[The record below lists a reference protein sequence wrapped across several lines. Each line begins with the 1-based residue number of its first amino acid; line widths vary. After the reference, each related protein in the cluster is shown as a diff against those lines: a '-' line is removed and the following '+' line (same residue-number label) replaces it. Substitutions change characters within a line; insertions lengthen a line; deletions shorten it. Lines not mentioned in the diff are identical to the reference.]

1 MLISIANYPVL
12 MSHLLGP
19 LLISVTAVS
28 VSSTAHRGH
37 PTSSIF
43 CFYPLFW
50 SGTFPEAIKFAQP
63 LHRTAWMFGGVSASR
78 RNLNPRWAGSQR
90 MDASDS
96 HPLERDSSV
105 VRSGWFLTGSPV
117 GLSPSYSY
125 LLTFP
130 PSLSY
135 SPLFFTPDSGIMSQ
149 ISCLYPCFCLRLCF
163 WANSNQDRKLRE
175 SLGEPESQVGRPNS

>member
-1 MLISIANYPVL
+1 MAPWNLPNSTIQSPLPHLSPAEPVIKHLLAPGGMLISIANYPVL

-105 VRSGWFLTGSPV
+105 VRSG
-117 GLSPSYSY
+117 
-125 LLTFP
+125 
-130 PSLSY
+130 
-135 SPLFFTPDSGIMSQ
+135 
-149 ISCLYPCFCLRLCF
+149 
-163 WANSNQDRKLRE
+163 
-175 SLGEPESQVGRPNS
+175 